1 MSQFNKPRGVG
12 FGRTVPAS
20 GDRAGFAL
28 ITPISRRL
36 GRRADHRADHRE
48 HRDLNI
54 RREELGV

>member
-1 MSQFNKPRGVG
+1 MSQFNKSRGVG

-28 ITPISRRL
+28 ITPVSRRT
-36 GRRADHRADHRE
+36 GRRADHRE
-48 HRDLNI
+48 QRDLNI